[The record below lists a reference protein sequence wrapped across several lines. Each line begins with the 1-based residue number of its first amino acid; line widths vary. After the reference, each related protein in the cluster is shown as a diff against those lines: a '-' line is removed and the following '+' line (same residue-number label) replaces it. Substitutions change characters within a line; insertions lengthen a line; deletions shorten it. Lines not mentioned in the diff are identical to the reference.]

1 MIYSKVLIS
10 VSEFLQSYQ
19 MSSLCN
25 VIVGQNSKNQI
36 KKYWKSNFF
45 KIGVTLHLYK
55 EFLSLLKLKIGLRII
70 LLKVITSIRI
80 HLIFLAPSIVSDTF
94 KSFI

>member
-36 KKYWKSNFF
+36 KKYCKSNFF